1 MGEHQL
7 PSLQQLC
14 VRHIVKQFPTETSMR
29 LYLSALNT
37 VENASLHILDILQ
50 EAWEMRDEL
59 ETEFVKI
66 TNMEMVFT
74 VETTKRLA
82 PGGEIVERTI
92 GEKRLRVAD
101 TDACVTQVSSM
112 KGLVIS
118 RSKNHR
124 RPWFLIHEETKN

>member
-14 VRHIVKQFPTETSMR
+14 VRHIVKQFPTATSMR

-74 VETTKRLA
+74 LETTKRLA

-92 GEKRLRVAD
+92 GEKRLRV
-101 TDACVTQVSSM
+101 TDADSCITQVSSM

-124 RPWFLIHEETKN
+124 RPWFLLHEESKN